1 MKSVL
6 ALTAVLLGLACAPAI
21 AQQPE
26 KRAQDQPPRATGE
39 GVRPLDD
46 DLTPEFRSWLAA
58 NPWFG
63 RDAERTEFARAYAKQ
78 LMKEQPALAGRP
90 LLDAVSRRV
99 AEKFG
104 PVK

>member
-1 MKSVL
+1 MKP
-6 ALTAVLLGLACAPAI
+6 ALLFFLLSLACVSAI

-26 KRAQDQPPRATGE
+26 KRARDQPAGVVG

-46 DLTPEFRSWLAA
+46 DLTPEFRNWVAA

-78 LMKEQPALAGRP
+78 LMQERPNLMGRP

-99 AEKFG
+99 AERFG
-104 PVK
+104 PAK